1 MIAHKAVLKLKSR
14 GQDMKL
20 AKLLERLEYE
30 IIQGTKDIEISKVV
44 DHSKDA
50 AEQALFVC
58 ISGMRVDGAAFI
70 EEAVAQGAVAVVLEQ
85 KTEVPKGITV
95 IRVNNARKALAKLG
109 AAFYGNPARELKVI
123 GITGTKGKTTTAM
136 MMYEILIEAGYPTGL
151 IGTIEVRTGKRCIPA
166 SCTSPESLAT
176 QQYLREMAD
185 SGCRIVI
192 MEVSSQALKLH
203 RTDEIPFA
211 VGVFTNLGFDH
222 IGTYEHADHAEY
234 KRCKA
239 RLFRQCTYGL
249 LNQDDP
255 SWEEMLAGSSCQ
267 AETFGFSEQA
277 DHQISEEAY
286 IREADGFGTT
296 CRIDGEPVRLAMPG
310 RFNLYNAAA
319 AYLVCRRLGVPHT
332 QIQKTLSHLQVRG
345 RVEWVKTDDPQPFLL
360 MIDYAHNAMSLQS
373 VLEMLHFYNP
383 KKIIT
388 IFGCGGGRAKER
400 RYAMGNVSGRLSDLT
415 IVTSDNPRYE
425 DPRKIIED
433 ICEGIEQT
441 GGTYVAIC
449 DRNEAVRYAIEHAQ
463 PEDVILLAG
472 KGHETYQEICGKKY
486 HMDDREI
493 VLEALREREEGR
505 TEK

>member
-1 MIAHKAVLKLKSR
+1 M
-14 GQDMKL
+14 
-20 AKLLERLEYE
+20 
-30 IIQGTKDIEISKVV
+30 
-44 DHSKDA
+44 
-50 AEQALFVC
+50 
-58 ISGMRVDGAAFI
+58 
-70 EEAVAQGAVAVVLEQ
+70 
-85 KTEVPKGITV
+85 
-95 IRVNNARKALAKLG
+95 
-109 AAFYGNPARELKVI
+109 
-123 GITGTKGKTTTAM
+123 
-136 MMYEILIEAGYPTGL
+136 
-151 IGTIEVRTGKRCIPA
+151 
-166 SCTSPESLAT
+166 
-176 QQYLREMAD
+176 
-185 SGCRIVI
+185 
-192 MEVSSQALKLH
+192 
-203 RTDEIPFA
+203 
-211 VGVFTNLGFDH
+211 
-222 IGTYEHADHAEY
+222 
-234 KRCKA
+234 
-239 RLFRQCTYGL
+239 
-249 LNQDDP
+249 
-255 SWEEMLAGSSCQ
+255 
-267 AETFGFSEQA
+267 
-277 DHQISEEAY
+277 
-286 IREADGFGTT
+286 
-296 CRIDGEPVRLAMPG
+296 
-310 RFNLYNAAA
+310 
-319 AYLVCRRLGVPHT
+319 

-449 DRNEAVRYAIEHAQ
+449 DRNEAVRYAIEQAQ